1 MGNGASLQAQSALN
15 CEASKPLDASDVRDF
30 GSAKIELINARR
42 QAQFY
47 RNQAL
52 PKYQVD
58 TTGNGQPNAIGY
70 DTNANG
76 YIDSLDTTMDG
87 LIDTAVVVYGQQT
100 YFVPVGNLGTALPF
114 TRANNGQ
121 YVVTEEPKSDLGCCI
136 AAGAGAALA
145 VVGLSALSKSEAANN
160 LGNSL
165 VPDAVD
171 GVVGVTV
178 VGGALNVAQSDVAQG
193 AGTQVMNGVQVVGS
207 TIGEGIEQ
215 AMSSDAMQN
224 VGNGIQSVGAEAM
237 NGAQVVGST
246 IGEGI
251 EQAMSSDAMQNVG
264 NGIQSV
270 GAEAMNGAQVVGS
283 TIGEGIEQAMSSDA
297 MQNVGNGIQSV
308 GAEAMD
314 GAQVVVGQAIDLE
327 NMASIGNHIQQ
338 GGQQLVEGGQ
348 VMAGH
353 VVQGTG
359 QAFNQENMAAVGN
372 TFESGANTLSSGGG
386 VVDKVLD
393 GGAELMEAVG
403 GAVGSVVNSVGDAVG
418 GAGKEVV
425 GAVGTV
431 LEAVGSAVKSVIE

>member
-1 MGNGASLQAQSALN
+1 
-15 CEASKPLDASDVRDF
+15 
-30 GSAKIELINARR
+30 
-42 QAQFY
+42 
-47 RNQAL
+47 
-52 PKYQVD
+52 
-58 TTGNGQPNAIGY
+58 
-70 DTNANG
+70 
-76 YIDSLDTTMDG
+76 MDG

-160 LGNSL
+160 VGNSL
-165 VPDAVD
+165 VPDAVN
-171 GVVGVTV
+171 GAIGVTV
-178 VGGALNVAQSDVAQG
+178 VG
-193 AGTQVMNGVQVVGS
+193 GTQVMNGVQVVGS

-224 VGNGIQSVGAEAM
+224 VGNGVQSVGAEAM
-237 NGAQVVGST
+237 NGAQVV
-246 IGEGI
+246 
-251 EQAMSSDAMQNVG
+251 
-264 NGIQSV
+264 
-270 GAEAMNGAQVVGS
+270 
-283 TIGEGIEQAMSSDA
+283 
-297 MQNVGNGIQSV
+297 
-308 GAEAMD
+308 
-314 GAQVVVGQAIDLE
+314 VGQAIDSE

-359 QAFNQENMAAVGN
+359 QVFNQENMTAVGN

-403 GAVGSVVNSVGDAVG
+403 GAVGSVVNSVGDVVG